1 MTEVIRGGYD
11 SLVQGS
17 KRQESEA
24 KARANRDLG
33 ELLDQ
38 LDLVHGPLDTAEDER
53 EISRFVRL
61 LTGQS

>member
-11 SLVQGS
+11 SLVQDS

-33 ELLDQ
+33 EFLDR

-53 EISRFVRL
+53 QISRFVGL
-61 LTGQS
+61 LADQS